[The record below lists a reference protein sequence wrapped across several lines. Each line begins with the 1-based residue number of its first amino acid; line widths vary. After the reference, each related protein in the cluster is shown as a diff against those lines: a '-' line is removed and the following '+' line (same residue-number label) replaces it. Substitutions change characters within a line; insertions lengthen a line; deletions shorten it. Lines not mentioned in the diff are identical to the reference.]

1 MAANS
6 IARILLVE
14 DDPTTSAFLV
24 TAARGVPAEVDA
36 VGDCATARLR
46 ARAGGHD
53 LWLVDANLPDGD
65 GAGLLAWL
73 RARGLRT
80 PALAHT
86 ADGDPEVAAALRA
99 AGFLDVLVKPITI
112 SGLQLAVRRTLGI
125 DAPHAAP
132 RVAEAARAAGTW
144 DDATALAALNGE
156 RAHVDALRR
165 LFLAELPGTR
175 DAVRD
180 AAIAGDI
187 EALRAALHRLR
198 ASCGFVGAARLAGAV
213 AALQASPASAATL
226 AGFLDAAQEAL
237 SSPAPG
243 A

>member
-1 MAANS
+1 MAADS

-36 VGDCATARLR
+36 VGDCAGARLR

-86 ADGDPEVAAALRA
+86 ADGDPAVAAALRA

-112 SGLQLAVRRTLGI
+112 SGLQLAVRSTLGI
-125 DAPHAAP
+125 GTAHVAP
-132 RVAEAARAAGTW
+132 RVAEVAPFAGTW
-144 DDATALAALNGE
+144 DDTTALAALNGE
-156 RAHVDALRR
+156 RAHVEALRR
-165 LFLAELPGTR
+165 LFLAELPAIR

-180 AAIAGDI
+180 AVLAGDDD
-187 EALRAALHRLR
+187 ALRAALHRLR

-213 AALQASPASAATL
+213 VALQAAPASGSAL
-226 AGFLDAAQEAL
+226 AGFLDAAQDAL
-237 SSPAPG
+237 SSSASG